1 MPELLEGQQPA
12 ETASLE
18 GEDILP
24 GLCRI
29 CGGSVPR
36 ASDPTSCTPSLC
48 SEQCLARAIVAY
60 WAALGLEA
68 RVSLQDGFARLEGL
82 RGVLPSA

>member
-1 MPELLEGQQPA
+1 MLDRVGARDVLDA
-12 ETASLE
+12 AASDLDE
-18 GEDILP
+18 MP
-24 GLCRI
+24 GLCRV
-29 CGGSVPR
+29 CGGMVPR

>member
-1 MPELLEGQQPA
+1 MLDRGGVRDVLDAVEPDLDEM
-12 ETASLE
+12 
-18 GEDILP
+18 P
-24 GLCRI
+24 GLCRV
-29 CGGSVPR
+29 CGGTIPR

-68 RVSLQDGFARLEGL
+68 RVSLHDGFARLEGV
-82 RGVLPSA
+82 RGVLHSA